1 MKVQSIVIN
10 DCVCSEKKMLCHV
23 AMVENFWMTTNQ
35 KHQGCIS

>member
-10 DCVCSEKKMLCHV
+10 DCIYNEEKMLCHV
-23 AMVENFWMTTNQ
+23 AMVENFWMTTNR